1 MRNDDIY
8 IDCSRKRNG
17 DNGGIVGFSNE
28 TDLYHFCKSSPLFR
42 SFLRKLIYDSHF
54 IGLCFACSYCRQSIL
69 ADYRI
74 SPFHFRIIISRVV
87 DLDFDKNTGSGHA
100 GFGNDIDDAFHV
112 IFISN
117 SPLLILQYRVYCNTN
132 RRKMQNPSL
141 FYISSR
147 ISPDRQYSAQSITRW
162 LEDPLNSRDIS

>member
-1 MRNDDIY
+1 MPETKKPMHPLNLPPTGTPG
-8 IDCSRKRNG
+8 NG
-17 DNGGIVGFSNE
+17 DSIKPKVFGIEPANNSQRVKNNASN
-28 TDLYHFCKSSPLFR
+28 
-42 SFLRKLIYDSHF
+42 
-54 IGLCFACSYCRQSIL
+54 
-69 ADYRI
+69 
-74 SPFHFRIIISRVV
+74 V
-87 DLDFDKNTGSGHA
+87 
-100 GFGNDIDDAFHV
+100 FHV

-117 SPLLILQYRVYCNTN
+117 SPLLVLQYRVYCNTN